1 MALTALKVKNIGPG
15 RHADGNGL
23 YLLVKDSGTRSWVL
37 RLQSEGRRR
46 DFGLGSVRDVS
57 LAEARDAA
65 NDLRRQVRRGNDP
78 VADRKRRRVVM
89 PSFETAAR
97 ACYESLKE
105 GWKNKRHESWI
116 SSLSNHVFPMIG
128 STPVDAV
135 DNALVCEAL
144 APIWLEIPDTAN
156 RILQRIGAVLDFAH
170 IKGWRKE
177 ETSLRSVR
185 KGLPR
190 QAAKG
195 GHLEAMPYGDVPAFM
210 AGLADAAPT
219 VGRDALRL
227 TVYTAVRSNETRF
240 AVWPEF
246 DLENGVWSI
255 PAGRMKAGEAHVV
268 PLSRPAVTLLR
279 RRWKARESDDALVF
293 SANGIKPISD
303 MTMTKI
309 LRDGGISSCTVHGF
323 RSAFTDW
330 AAETTDFPKEVADK
344 ALAHKLPNKVEAA
357 YRRTDFFEKRRKLM
371 ANWAG
376 FIDKV
381 ASQTN
386 NDSIEAD
393 FQVSKAL

>member
-1 MALTALKVKNIGPG
+1 MTLTALKVKSLGPG
-15 RHADGNGL
+15 RHADAHGL
-23 YLLVKDSGTRSWVL
+23 YLLVKDSGSRSWVL
-37 RLQSEGRRR
+37 RMQTEGRRR
-46 DFGLGSVRDVS
+46 DFGLGSLRDVS

-65 NDLRRQVRRGNDP
+65 ADLRRQVRRGGDP
-78 VADRKRRRVVM
+78 VAEKRAGRRTI

-97 ACYESLKE
+97 ACYESMRA

-128 STPVDAV
+128 SKPVDEIDSTAV
-135 DNALVCEAL
+135 CDAL
-144 APIWLEIPDTAN
+144 APIWLEIPDTSN

-190 QAAKG
+190 QLLAEK
-195 GHLEAMPYGDVPAFM
+195 HLEAMPYSEVPAFM
-210 AGLADAAPT
+210 VGLGEAAPT

-255 PAGRMKAGEAHVV
+255 PAQRMKAGEAHVV
-268 PLSRPAVTLLR
+268 PLSRPALALLR
-279 RRWKARESDDALVF
+279 SRWKARESDDALVF
-293 SANGIKPISD
+293 SVNGIKPISD

-309 LRDGGISSCTVHGF
+309 LRDAGLSGCTVHGF

-371 ANWAG
+371 AKWAG
-376 FIDKV
+376 FIDK
-381 ASQTN
+381 ASDQSPETP
-386 NDSIEAD
+386 
-393 FQVSKAL
+393 L

>member
-1 MALTALKVKNIGPG
+1 MLTALKVKSLGPG
-15 RHADGNGL
+15 RHADAHGL
-23 YLLVKDSGTRSWVL
+23 YLLVKESGSRSWVL
-37 RLQSEGRRR
+37 RMQTEGRRR
-46 DFGLGSVRDVS
+46 DFGLGAMRDVS

-65 NDLRRQVRRGNDP
+65 ADLRRQVRRGGDP
-78 VADRKRRRVVM
+78 VAEKRAGKRII

-97 ACYESLKE
+97 ACYESMRA

-116 SSLSNHVFPMIG
+116 SSLTNHVFPMIG
-128 STPVDAV
+128 SKPVDVV
-135 DNALVCEAL
+135 DSTLVCEAL

-190 QAAKG
+190 QAATA

-227 TVYTAVRSNETRF
+227 TVYTVVRSNETRF

-255 PAGRMKAGEAHVV
+255 PAQRMKAGEAHVV

-309 LRDGGISSCTVHGF
+309 LRDGGISDCTVHGF

-371 ANWAG
+371 AKWSAFLDKGPVPSDEICAG
-376 FIDKV
+376 
-381 ASQTN
+381 
-386 NDSIEAD
+386 
-393 FQVSKAL
+393 